1 MIKIKKENQLNV
13 FDKNGTIY
21 IEWDVSMASNAD
33 EEFKS
38 FGELDFEGEELWF
51 SRPNARFEIF
61 ELGLVIQMLV
71 TNIEDKTPK
80 KYKKYFYNQETL
92 KTEDPEYPQYDRYL
106 GRLKIFERT
115 GWETK
120 KELLRKAKHMRD
132 FYTLWKD
139 FKFGDW
145 KFEFIPKQVDEH
157 DFPSFKILFEWDYAD
172 FFTFEEYVAED
183 EHEDLYY
190 ICAHISP
197 AIVNADIGFFY
208 LVPDDIK
215 GYERSVRASESGI
228 GKLRKKKPKVQT
240 KNKEDE
246 WIEKQGKQL
255 DLFVFD

>member
-1 MIKIKKENQLNV
+1 MPKKENQLNV

-21 IEWDVSMASNAD
+21 IEWDVNKRSNPDD
-33 EEFKS
+33 EWFDDMDQEVQN
-38 FGELDFEGEELWF
+38 LWF
-51 SRPNARFEIF
+51 SHEDAMFDIF

-145 KFEFIPKQVDEH
+145 KFEFIPKQVAEH

-208 LVPDDIK
+208 LLPDDIK

-240 KNKEDE
+240 KTKEDE
-246 WIEKQGKQL
+246 WIENQGKQL